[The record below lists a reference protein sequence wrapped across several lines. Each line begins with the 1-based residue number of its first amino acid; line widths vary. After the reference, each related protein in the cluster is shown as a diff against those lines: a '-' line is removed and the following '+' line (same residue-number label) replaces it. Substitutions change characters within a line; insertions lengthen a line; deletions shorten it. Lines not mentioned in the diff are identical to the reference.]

1 MIHLVYG
8 EDVVSVDEALTDL
21 AKSAGPD
28 DLRDVNYTSL
38 DADGLVPNTVAAAA
52 FTVPFMSDRRVV
64 VVKGLLSTFERRAPS
79 RSRGA
84 SNNDPLKTWTEFAD
98 QLHSLPPTTELAFI
112 DGGLSRSNPLM
123 RKLAPISQVREF
135 PLPRERDMPGWI
147 TRRANTIGVQIEPR
161 AAATLAEAVG
171 RQPRLIDSELRKLAL
186 YADGTPVGVE
196 DVRQMV
202 AYVREANIFQTVD
215 AYVREAN
222 IFQAVDAIIDR
233 RTGVALR
240 MLRRIMEDGAP
251 AAYVMTMIARQ
262 VRLAHGLSKDM
273 KAGCCRMATRHE
285 SEGLP
290 QDEIGRRLR
299 LSGWVLNKTL
309 QQERRLSFEYLA
321 HVHSQLVESRLG
333 WAAPCTMCLHD
344 ARPEDQAP
352 RRSARPGNSGGGAK
366 LYRVAVEKRGDVLA
380 RSLFRYFVDALVERG
395 TVDVFVD
402 DTERHALCRRD
413 SRTPTAGPSRHSRP
427 EYRRPVLGFPCGDCP

>member
-1 MIHLVYG
+1 MIHLIHG

-21 AKSAGPD
+21 AQSAGPD

-38 DADGLVPNTVAAAA
+38 DADGLTPNAVAAAA

-64 VVKGLLSTFERRAPS
+64 VIRGLLSSFERRPPS
-79 RSRGA
+79 GSRRS
-84 SNNDPLKTWTEFAD
+84 SNSDLLKAWTEFAD
-98 QLHSLPPTTELAFI
+98 QLNSLPPTTDLAFV
-112 DGGLSRSNPLM
+112 DGGLSKSNPLV
-123 RKLAPISQVREF
+123 RKLTPLSQVREF

-147 TRRANTIGVQIEPR
+147 TRRANSIGVRIEPR

-186 YADGTPVGVE
+186 YSDGTPVGVE
-196 DVRQMV
+196 DVRNMV
-202 AYVREANIFQTVD
+202 

-233 RTGVALR
+233 RTGVALK

-262 VRLAHGLSKDM
+262 VRLLLMAKDM
-273 KAGCCRMATRHE
+273 KE
-285 SEGLP
+285 QGLP

-309 QQERRLSFEYLA
+309 QQERRLSFDYLA
-321 HVHSQLVESRLG
+321 HVHNQLVKTDLALKTKPLDEQL
-333 WAAPCTMCLHD
+333 AL
-344 ARPEDQAP
+344 EI
-352 RRSARPGNSGGGAK
+352 
-366 LYRVAVEKRGDVLA
+366 LVAEL
-380 RSLFRYFVDALVERG
+380 S
-395 TVDVFVD
+395 
-402 DTERHALCRRD
+402 
-413 SRTPTAGPSRHSRP
+413 
-427 EYRRPVLGFPCGDCP
+427 

>member
-52 FTVPFMSDRRVV
+52 FTAPFMSDRRVV
-64 VVKGLLSTFERRAPS
+64 VVKGLLSSFERRAPS
-79 RSRGA
+79 RTRGS
-84 SNNDPLKTWTEFAD
+84 SNNNPLKIWTEFAD
-98 QLHSLPPTTELAFI
+98 QLDSLPPTTELAFI

-123 RKLAPISQVREF
+123 RKLTPISQVREF

-147 TRRANTIGVQIEPR
+147 TRRASTIGVRIEPR

-215 AYVREAN
+215 A
-222 IFQAVDAIIDR
+222 IIDR

-262 VRLAHGLSKDM
+262 VRLLLMAKDM
-273 KAGCCRMATRHE
+273 KAQ
-285 SEGLP
+285 GLS
-290 QDEIGRRLR
+290 QEEVGRRLR

-309 QQERRLSFEYLA
+309 QQEQRLSFEYLA
-321 HVHSQLVESRLG
+321 HVHGQLVETDL
-333 WAAPCTMCLHD
+333 ALKTKPLD
-344 ARPEDQAP
+344 DQLA
-352 RRSARPGNSGGGAK
+352 
-366 LYRVAVEKRGDVLA
+366 LEMLVAELA
-380 RSLFRYFVDALVERG
+380 TGRF
-395 TVDVFVD
+395 
-402 DTERHALCRRD
+402 
-413 SRTPTAGPSRHSRP
+413 
-427 EYRRPVLGFPCGDCP
+427 

>member
-1 MIHLVYG
+1 MIHLIHG
-8 EDVVSVDEALTDL
+8 EDVVSVDEALRDL
-21 AKSAGPD
+21 AQSAGPD

-38 DADGLVPNTVAAAA
+38 DSDGLVPNAVAAAA

-64 VVKGLLSTFERRAPS
+64 VVKGLLSTFERRGSPS

-84 SNNDPLKTWTEFAD
+84 SSSNPLKVWTEFAD
-98 QLHSLPPTTELAFI
+98 QLDSLPPTTELAFV
-112 DGGLSRSNPLM
+112 DGGLSRSNSLV
-123 RKLAPISQVREF
+123 RKLTPISQVREF

-147 TRRANTIGVQIEPR
+147 TRRAAKIGVSIEPR

-202 AYVREANIFQTVD
+202 AYVREAS
-215 AYVREAN
+215 

-233 RTGVALR
+233 RTGVALK

-262 VRLAHGLSKDM
+262 VRLLLMAKDM
-273 KAGCCRMATRHE
+273 KAQ
-285 SEGLP
+285 GLS
-290 QDEIGRRLR
+290 QEDIGRRLR

-321 HVHSQLVESRLG
+321 HVHSQLVETDL
-333 WAAPCTMCLHD
+333 ALKTKPLDEQLALEML
-344 ARPEDQAP
+344 
-352 RRSARPGNSGGGAK
+352 
-366 LYRVAVEKRGDVLA
+366 VADLA
-380 RSLFRYFVDALVERG
+380 TGRF
-395 TVDVFVD
+395 
-402 DTERHALCRRD
+402 
-413 SRTPTAGPSRHSRP
+413 
-427 EYRRPVLGFPCGDCP
+427 

>member
-8 EDVVSVDEALTDL
+8 EDDVSVDEALTDL
-21 AKSAGPD
+21 AQSAGPD

-38 DADGLVPNTVAAAA
+38 DADGLTPNAVAAAA

-64 VVKGLLSTFERRAPS
+64 VIRGLLSSFERRPPS
-79 RSRGA
+79 GSRRS
-84 SNNDPLKTWTEFAD
+84 SNSDLLKAWTEFAD
-98 QLHSLPPTTELAFI
+98 QLNSLPPTTDLAFV
-112 DGGLSRSNPLM
+112 DGGLSKSNPLV
-123 RKLAPISQVREF
+123 RKLTPLSQVREF

-147 TRRANTIGVQIEPR
+147 MRRANSIGVRIEPR

-186 YADGTPVGVE
+186 YSDGTPVGVE
-196 DVRQMV
+196 DVRNMV
-202 AYVREANIFQTVD
+202 

-233 RTGVALR
+233 RTGVALK

-262 VRLAHGLSKDM
+262 VRLLLMAKDM
-273 KAGCCRMATRHE
+273 KE
-285 SEGLP
+285 QGLP

-309 QQERRLSFEYLA
+309 QQERRLSFDYLA
-321 HVHSQLVESRLG
+321 HVHNQLVKTDLALKTKPLDEQL
-333 WAAPCTMCLHD
+333 AL
-344 ARPEDQAP
+344 EI
-352 RRSARPGNSGGGAK
+352 
-366 LYRVAVEKRGDVLA
+366 LVAEL
-380 RSLFRYFVDALVERG
+380 S
-395 TVDVFVD
+395 
-402 DTERHALCRRD
+402 
-413 SRTPTAGPSRHSRP
+413 
-427 EYRRPVLGFPCGDCP
+427 

>member
-8 EDVVSVDEALTDL
+8 EDAVSVDEALTDL
-21 AKSAGPD
+21 AQSAGPD

-38 DADGLVPNTVAAAA
+38 DADGLTPNAVAAAA

-123 RKLAPISQVREF
+123 RKLTPISQVREF

-215 AYVREAN
+215 A
-222 IFQAVDAIIDR
+222 IIDR

-262 VRLAHGLSKDM
+262 VRLLLMAKDM
-273 KAGCCRMATRHE
+273 KAQ
-285 SEGLP
+285 GLP

-321 HVHSQLVESRLG
+321 HVHSQLVETDL
-333 WAAPCTMCLHD
+333 ALKTKPLD
-344 ARPEDQAP
+344 DQLA
-352 RRSARPGNSGGGAK
+352 
-366 LYRVAVEKRGDVLA
+366 LEILVAELA
-380 RSLFRYFVDALVERG
+380 TGRF
-395 TVDVFVD
+395 
-402 DTERHALCRRD
+402 
-413 SRTPTAGPSRHSRP
+413 
-427 EYRRPVLGFPCGDCP
+427 